1 MKWIYEIS
9 KHKDLTIALHHIMDF
24 SACEDFSAFIVNSG
38 KQVGSYKEYLDEALR
53 IEER

>member
-1 MKWIYEIS
+1 
-9 KHKDLTIALHHIMDF
+9 MDF